1 MKRFIYSAVGA
12 GVLFVPLVAGAQIV
26 IGTVQGEW
34 QKIFA
39 AIVAIVNFAIPAIF
53 ALGLIVFLWGLLKFL
68 RAAGDESAAT
78 DGKRLIVWG
87 VIIMFVMTA
96 VWGLVGLINQ
106 LTGVSAGTVPTL
118 PNVPSAR

>member
-12 GVLFVPLVAGAQIV
+12 GVLFAPLVAGAQIAV
-26 IGTVQGEW
+26 ATAQTEW
-34 QKIFA
+34 QTLFS
-39 AIVAIVNFAIPAIF
+39 AIVAVVNFAIPVIF

-106 LTGVSAGTVPTL
+106 LTGISAGTVPTL
-118 PNVPSAR
+118 PNVPPAR